1 MPNNDGCTEVISR
14 IAPANGAD
22 FKVVHWRDVDFEGF
36 DGLGDKGA
44 DRLHL
49 KFAETDHPDRAW
61 LESSASDEP
70 NTFVGV
76 VVDKSDEAPT
86 DPHRYCWTR
95 FKGAGIASGS
105 GKPALDGA
113 VGDLYIDA
121 ESGTLSRFDQ
131 VKPGVLA
138 WAEVGN
144 VRGPKGEDGKPG
156 EPGAS
161 PTMAVGALKVVAS
174 PDEAYAK
181 NVGDEHAVVLELG
194 LPGGRDG
201 RTPEVRVGKTDTVEA
216 GSPAKVTASTDDS
229 GVTLDF
235 EVPRGADGTSL
246 TVGDVTTETSAA
258 GGDAEV
264 YASEGEDGRVAFRF
278 VIPQG
283 PQGPQ
288 GEQGVQG
295 PEGAKG
301 DRGEQGE
308 RGERGERGENGLA
321 ATVAVGSVSK
331 LAPGDAPTVT
341 ATQDPDTNS
350 VTLDFGIPQG
360 WTGPKGEQGEV
371 GPQGEQGVQGERG
384 DKGDK
389 GDQGERGPQ
398 GDQGIQGPQ
407 GVKGDKPTVSIGS
420 VVSTNDVASVTVADD
435 GEGNAVLSFGIPKG
449 KEGRE
454 GRAATVSVGKVT
466 TLPAGE
472 SAAVT
477 NAGTAT
483 DASLEFSIPQGEKG
497 EKGDQ
502 GETGP
507 QGIQGPQGEVGPQG
521 PKGETGETGPQGI
534 QGEKG
539 NPGETGPQGPQG
551 LKGETGET
559 GPQGPQGIPGEKGEK
574 GDTGEKGDQ
583 GIPGPQGPKGETG
596 ATGETGPQGIPGEK
610 GETGPKGD
618 KGDPGD
624 PGIQGPK
631 GEPGPKGDTGETGPQ
646 GPQGL
651 KGDTGPKGDTGE
663 TGPQGPQGLKGDTG
677 EKGET
682 GATGPK
688 GDKGDTGEPGPKGD
702 TGETGPQG
710 LKGDTGPQGPQGKQ
724 GEIGPQGPQG
734 IQGKQ
739 GEQGPKG
746 DPGETGPKGDAGEK
760 GDTGPQGPQG
770 PKGDNARISSV
781 TVTMVPN
788 GQGASGSVTPG
799 ENGDDV
805 KLSIPWGDAS
815 ETNYSGDPAVAG
827 STDYKSTADAL
838 NDILRRLAALEP
850 SIHIATLTA
859 DPDSVQ
865 AGGSVTL
872 SWTYAA
878 GSTEPVKQELTG
890 VTGLPTVGASER
902 SATVTLNDLGD
913 ATITLKSADANG
925 KKDSRTVSV
934 NVLPQPSSSPMVY
947 FGLAADG
954 EVNEALVTG
963 LQFSEER
970 DDPYVQDATAT
981 IAEGEPEN
989 LDRFAWFACP
999 VDMTT
1004 GKELKFYLDRSS
1016 YPGGMEKAGETS
1028 VGSTAYAVFKSV
1040 NALATDPG
1048 QSMYL
1053 TVKDR

>member
-36 DGLGDKGA
+36 DGLGDKEA

-288 GEQGVQG
+288 GEQGPQG

-341 ATQDPDTNS
+341 ATQDPDTNA

-371 GPQGEQGVQGERG
+371 GPQGEHGVQGERG

-497 EKGDQ
+497 ERGDQ

-507 QGIQGPQGEVGPQG
+507 QGIQGIQGPQGEVGPQG

-559 GPQGPQGIPGEKGEK
+559 GPQGPQGIPGEKG
-574 GDTGEKGDQ
+574 DQ
-583 GIPGPQGPKGETG
+583 GIPGPQ
-596 ATGETGPQGIPGEK
+596 
-610 GETGPKGD
+610 GPKGD

-631 GEPGPKGDTGETGPQ
+631 
-646 GPQGL
+646 
-651 KGDTGPKGDTGE
+651 
-663 TGPQGPQGLKGDTG
+663 
-677 EKGET
+677 
-682 GATGPK
+682 
-688 GDKGDTGEPGPKGD
+688 GEPGPKGD

-739 GEQGPKG
+739 GEQGLKG
-746 DPGETGPKGDAGEK
+746 DPGETGPKGDTGPKGEPGEK

-770 PKGDNARISSV
+770 PKGDHARIASV
-781 TVTMVPN
+781 TVTMVAHDQP
-788 GQGASGSVTPG
+788 ASGSV
-799 ENGDDV
+799 EE
-805 KLSIPWGDAS
+805 LESGDAVTLNIPRCDAS
-815 ETNYSGDPAVAG
+815 NTHYSGDPSVAG
-827 STDYKSTADAL
+827 STAYENTAAAL
-838 NDILRRLAALEP
+838 NDILKRLAALEP

-859 DPDSVQ
+859 DPDSVKKGT
-865 AGGSVTL
+865 GGDVKL
-872 SWTYAA
+872 SWTYAE
-878 GSTEPVKQELTG
+878 GSTEPVTQELAG
-890 VTGLPTVGASER
+890 ATGLPAIGASER
-902 SATVTLNDLGD
+902 SATVTLDGSGD
-913 ATITLKSADANG
+913 AIITLKSVDANG
-925 KKDSRTVSV
+925 KEDSRTVSV
-934 NVLPQPSSSPMVY
+934 KAVEVLQQKVY
-947 FGLAADG
+947 FGLAANG

-970 DDPYVQDATAT
+970 IDPCIKNAKVT
-981 IAEGEPEN
+981 IAEGEEEF
-989 LDRFAWFACP
+989 DRYAWFACP
-999 VDMTT
+999 KDMVTFD
-1004 GKELKFYLDRSS
+1004 GEGYANLHFYFDGSQFENESLRV
-1016 YPGGMEKAGETS
+1016 KAGETS
-1028 VGSTAYAVFKSV
+1028 VGSTAYVVFRSD
-1040 NALATDPG
+1040 NGLAYKPG
-1048 QSMYL
+1048 NHVSL
-1053 TVKDR
+1053 TVTKE

>member
-161 PTMAVGALKVVAS
+161 PTLAVGALKVVAS

-201 RTPEVRVGKTDTVEA
+201 RTPEVRVGKTDTVDA
-216 GSPAKVTASTDDS
+216 GSPAKVTASTDAS

-283 PQGPQ
+283 QQGPQ
-288 GEQGVQG
+288 GEQGPQG

-341 ATQDPDTNS
+341 ATQDPDTNA

-389 GDQGERGPQ
+389 GDQGKRGPQ

-472 SAAVT
+472 SASVT
-477 NAGTAT
+477 NVGTAT

-497 EKGDQ
+497 DTGEIGPQGIQ
-502 GETGP
+502 GEQGP
-507 QGIQGPQGEVGPQG
+507 QGIQGPKGDPGEQGIQGE
-521 PKGETGETGPQGI
+521 KGDPGEQGPQGI

-539 NPGETGPQGPQG
+539 EKGDQGPQG

-559 GPQGPQGIPGEKGEK
+559 GPQGEPGQQGEPGK
-574 GDTGEKGDQ
+574 
-583 GIPGPQGPKGETG
+583 QGPKGETG
-596 ATGETGPQGIPGEK
+596 PQGPQ
-610 GETGPKGD
+610 
-618 KGDPGD
+618 
-624 PGIQGPK
+624 GIQGPK
-631 GEPGPKGDTGETGPQ
+631 GEPGPKGDTGEAGPQ

-651 KGDTGPKGDTGE
+651 KGDAGPKGE
-663 TGPQGPQGLKGDTG
+663 
-677 EKGET
+677 
-682 GATGPK
+682 
-688 GDKGDTGEPGPKGD
+688 KGDTGEPGPKGD
-702 TGETGPQG
+702 TGPQGVPGEKGEKGDTGPQG
-710 LKGDTGPQGPQGKQ
+710 LKGEPGEPGKQGPQGATGPQGPQGL
-724 GEIGPQGPQG
+724 QG
-734 IQGKQ
+734 IQ
-739 GEQGPKG
+739 GEQGPEGPQGLKG
-746 DPGETGPKGDAGEK
+746 DPGETGPKGDAGPK
-760 GDTGPQGPQG
+760 GDPGDKGDTGPQGPKGDPGDTGPQGPQG
-770 PKGDNARISSV
+770 PKGDNARIASV

-788 GQGASGSVTPG
+788 GQGASGSV
-799 ENGDDV
+799 ENGANGDTV

-815 ETNYSGDPAVAG
+815 ETNYSGDASVAG
-827 STDYKSTADAL
+827 STGYGSTAAAL

-859 DPDSVQ
+859 DPDSVKNGT
-865 AGGSVTL
+865 GGDVKL
-872 SWTYAA
+872 SWTYAE

-890 VTGLPTVGASER
+890 VTGLPSIGASER
-902 SATVTLNDLGD
+902 SATVTLDGSGD
-913 ATITLKSADANG
+913 ATITLKSVDANG
-925 KKDSRTVSV
+925 KEDSRTVSV
-934 NVLPQPSSSPMVY
+934 KAVDVQQQKVY
-947 FGLAADG
+947 FGLAKGG

-963 LQFSEER
+963 LQFSEPR
-970 DDPYVQDATAT
+970 TDPYISDATVTLGDDADGT
-981 IAEGEPEN
+981 P
-989 LDRFAWFACP
+989 LFAWFACP
-999 VDMTT
+999 KDMVTFNT
-1004 GKELKFYLDRSS
+1004 KGEVNLHFYI
-1016 YPGGMEKAGETS
+1016 GGFVNESFQAKAGETS
-1028 VGSTAYAVFKSV
+1028 VGSTVYVVCKSDQE
-1040 NALATDPG
+1040 LAQDAG
-1048 QSMYL
+1048 DSVSL
-1053 TVKDR
+1053 TVKR

>member
-22 FKVVHWRDVDFEGF
+22 FKVVHWTDVDFEGF
-36 DGLGDKGA
+36 DGLGDKEA

-181 NVGDEHAVVLELG
+181 NVGDEHAIVLELG

-216 GSPAKVTASTDDS
+216 GSPANVTARTDAS

-235 EVPRGADGTSL
+235 EVPSGADGKSL

-288 GEQGVQG
+288 GETGEPGPQGQ
-295 PEGAKG
+295 KG

-321 ATVAVGSVSK
+321 ATVSVGSVSK

-341 ATQDPDTNS
+341 ATQDPDTNA

-360 WTGPKGEQGEV
+360 WTGPKGDQGEV

-384 DKGDK
+384 DKGEK

-407 GVKGDKPTVSIGS
+407 GIKGDKPTVSIGS
-420 VVSTNDVASVTVADD
+420 VTSTNDVASVTVADD
-435 GEGNAVLSFGIPKG
+435 GNGNAVLSFGIPKG
-449 KEGRE
+449 KDGRE

-472 SAAVT
+472 NAVVT
-477 NAGTAT
+477 NVGTVT

-497 EKGDQ
+497 DKGDKGDK

-507 QGIQGPQGEVGPQG
+507 QGIQGEQGPQGIQGPKGDPGEQGPQGERGEQGIQGEKGDQGEQGPQGIQGEKGEQGEPGPQGIQGIQGPQGEIGPQG
-521 PKGETGETGPQGI
+521 PKGETGETGPQG
-534 QGEKG
+534 
-539 NPGETGPQGPQG
+539 PQGIQG
-551 LKGETGET
+551 LKGE
-559 GPQGPQGIPGEKGEK
+559 
-574 GDTGEKGDQ
+574 
-583 GIPGPQGPKGETG
+583 
-596 ATGETGPQGIPGEK
+596 
-610 GETGPKGD
+610 

-631 GEPGPKGDTGETGPQ
+631 GEPGPKGD
-646 GPQGL
+646 
-651 KGDTGPKGDTGE
+651 KGDT
-663 TGPQGPQGLKGDTG
+663 
-677 EKGET
+677 
-682 GATGPK
+682 
-688 GDKGDTGEPGPKGD
+688 
-702 TGETGPQG
+702 
-710 LKGDTGPQGPQGKQ
+710 
-724 GEIGPQGPQG
+724 
-734 IQGKQ
+734 

-746 DPGETGPKGDAGEK
+746 DPGEK

-770 PKGDNARISSV
+770 EQGPKGDNARIASV
-781 TVTMVPN
+781 SVTMVPN
-788 GQGASGSVTPG
+788 GESASGSVTPG
-799 ENGDDV
+799 EGGDSV
-805 KLSIPWGDAS
+805 TLNIPWGDAS
-815 ETNYSGDPAVAG
+815 KTNYSGDPSVAG
-827 STDYKSTADAL
+827 STGYENTAAAL

-859 DPDSVQ
+859 DPDSVKKGT
-865 AGGSVTL
+865 GGSVKL
-872 SWTYAA
+872 SWNYAE
-878 GSTEPVKQELTG
+878 GSTEPVTQELTG
-890 VTGLPTVGASER
+890 VAGLPTVGASER
-902 SATVTLNDLGD
+902 SATVTLDGSGD
-913 ATITLKSADANG
+913 ATIALKSVDANG
-925 KKDSRTVSV
+925 KEDSRTVSV
-934 NVLPQPSSSPMVY
+934 KAVEVQQQRVY
-947 FGLAADG
+947 FGLANGG

-963 LQFSEER
+963 LQFSEPR
-970 DDPYVQDATAT
+970 TDPYVNEATVTLGDAADGT
-981 IAEGEPEN
+981 PM
-989 LDRFAWFACP
+989 FAWFACP
-999 VDMTT
+999 KDMVTFNKVNGKANLHFYCGGFQDDSFLENASETT
-1004 GKELKFYLDRSS
+1004 
-1016 YPGGMEKAGETS
+1016 
-1028 VGSTAYAVFKSV
+1028 VGSTVYVVFKSG
-1040 NALATDPG
+1040 NELAQDPG
-1048 QSMYL
+1048 DSVSV
-1053 TVKDR
+1053 TVKKG

>member
-22 FKVVHWRDVDFEGF
+22 FKVVHWTDVDFEGF
-36 DGLGDKGA
+36 DGLGDKEA

-161 PTMAVGALKVVAS
+161 PTLAVGALKVVAS

-194 LPGGRDG
+194 LPGGRNG

-216 GSPAKVTASTDDS
+216 GSPANVTARTDAS

-235 EVPRGADGTSL
+235 EVPRGADGKSL

-264 YASEGEDGRVAFRF
+264 YASDGEDGRVAFRF

-288 GEQGVQG
+288 GETGEPGPQGQ
-295 PEGAKG
+295 KG

-321 ATVAVGSVSK
+321 ATVAVGSVTK

-341 ATQDPDTNS
+341 ATQDPDTNA

-420 VVSTNDVASVTVADD
+420 VTSTNDVASVTVADD
-435 GEGNAVLSFGIPKG
+435 GNGNAVLSFGIPKG

-472 SAAVT
+472 NAVVT
-477 NAGTAT
+477 NVGTVT

-497 EKGDQ
+497 EKGD
-502 GETGP
+502 
-507 QGIQGPQGEVGPQG
+507 
-521 PKGETGETGPQGI
+521 KGDKGETGPQGI
-534 QGEKG
+534 QGE
-539 NPGETGPQGPQG
+539 QGPQG
-551 LKGETGET
+551 IQGPKGDPGEQGPQGERGEQGIQGEKGDQGEQGPQGIQGEKGEKGEPGPQGIQGIQGPQGEI
-559 GPQGPQGIPGEKGEK
+559 GPQGPQGIQGLNGEKGE
-574 GDTGEKGDQ
+574 Q
-583 GIPGPQGPKGETG
+583 GPQGPQGE
-596 ATGETGPQGIPGEK
+596 
-610 GETGPKGD
+610 

-631 GEPGPKGDTGETGPQ
+631 GEPGPKGD
-646 GPQGL
+646 
-651 KGDTGPKGDTGE
+651 KGDT
-663 TGPQGPQGLKGDTG
+663 
-677 EKGET
+677 
-682 GATGPK
+682 
-688 GDKGDTGEPGPKGD
+688 
-702 TGETGPQG
+702 
-710 LKGDTGPQGPQGKQ
+710 
-724 GEIGPQGPQG
+724 
-734 IQGKQ
+734 

-746 DPGETGPKGDAGEK
+746 DPGEK

-770 PKGDNARISSV
+770 EQGPKGDNARIASV
-781 TVTMVPN
+781 SVTMVPN
-788 GQGASGSVTPG
+788 GESASGSVTPG
-799 ENGDDV
+799 EGGDSV
-805 KLSIPWGDAS
+805 TLNIPWGDAS
-815 ETNYSGDPAVAG
+815 KTNYSGDPSVAG
-827 STDYKSTADAL
+827 STGYENTAAAL

-859 DPDSVQ
+859 DPDSVKKGT
-865 AGGSVTL
+865 GGSVKL
-872 SWTYAA
+872 SWNYAE
-878 GSTEPVKQELTG
+878 GSTEPVTQELTG
-890 VTGLPTVGASER
+890 IAGLPTVGASER
-902 SATVTLNDLGD
+902 SATVTLDGSGD
-913 ATITLKSADANG
+913 ATIALKSVDANG
-925 KKDSRTVSV
+925 KEDSRTVSV
-934 NVLPQPSSSPMVY
+934 KAVEVQQQRVY
-947 FGLAADG
+947 FGLAKGG
-954 EVNEALVTG
+954 EVNEALVNG
-963 LQFSEER
+963 LQFSEPR
-970 DDPYVQDATAT
+970 TDPYINEATVTLGDDADGT
-981 IAEGEPEN
+981 P
-989 LDRFAWFACP
+989 LFAWFACP
-999 VDMTT
+999 KDMVTFNKVNGKANLHFYCGGFQDDSFLENVSETT
-1004 GKELKFYLDRSS
+1004 
-1016 YPGGMEKAGETS
+1016 
-1028 VGSTAYAVFKSV
+1028 VVSTVYVVFKSG
-1040 NALATDPG
+1040 NELAQDPG
-1048 QSMYL
+1048 DSASL
-1053 TVKDR
+1053 TVKKG

>member
-14 IAPANGAD
+14 IAPANGSD

-36 DGLGDKGA
+36 DGLGDKEA

-113 VGDLYIDA
+113 IGDLYIDA

-161 PTMAVGALKVVAS
+161 PTLAVGALKVVSS

-216 GSPAKVTASTDDS
+216 GSPAKVTASTDAS

-472 SAAVT
+472 NAAVT
-477 NAGTAT
+477 NVGTAT

-539 NPGETGPQGPQG
+539 DTGETGPQGPQG

-583 GIPGPQGPKGETG
+583 GIQGPQGPKGETG

-646 GPQGL
+646 G
-651 KGDTGPKGDTGE
+651 
-663 TGPQGPQGLKGDTG
+663 
-677 EKGET
+677 
-682 GATGPK
+682 
-688 GDKGDTGEPGPKGD
+688 
-702 TGETGPQG
+702 

-734 IQGKQ
+734 IQGEQ

-746 DPGETGPKGDAGEK
+746 DPGETGPKGDAGPKGDPGEK
-760 GDTGPQGPQG
+760 GETGPQGPQG
-770 PKGDNARISSV
+770 PKGDHARIASV
-781 TVTMVPN
+781 AVTMVPN
-788 GQGASGSVTPG
+788 GQDASGSVTPG
-799 ENGDDV
+799 EDGDAV
-805 KLSIPWGDAS
+805 TLNIPWGDAS
-815 ETNYSGDPAVAG
+815 KTNYSGNASIAG
-827 STDYKSTADAL
+827 STAYKNTAAAL
-838 NDILRRLAALEP
+838 DDILRRLAALEP

-859 DPDSVQ
+859 DPDSVKKGT
-865 AGGSVTL
+865 GGSVKL

-878 GSTEPVKQELTG
+878 DSTEPATQEISVNG
-890 VTGLPTVGASER
+890 VPESKAIGASER
-902 SATVTLNDLGD
+902 SATVTLDGLGD
-913 ATITLKSADANG
+913 ATVTLKSVDANG
-925 KKDSRTVSV
+925 KEDSRTVSV
-934 NVLPQPSSSPMVY
+934 KAVDVQQQKVY

-970 DDPYVQDATAT
+970 IDPCIKNAKVT
-981 IAEGEPEN
+981 IATGEKEF
-989 LDRFAWFACP
+989 DRYAWFACP
-999 VDMTT
+999 KDMVTFD
-1004 GKELKFYLDRSS
+1004 GEGNANLHFYFDGSQFENESLRV
-1016 YPGGMEKAGETS
+1016 KAGETS
-1028 VGSTAYAVFKSV
+1028 VGSTAYVVFRSD
-1040 NALATDPG
+1040 NGLAYKPG
-1048 QSMYL
+1048 NHVSL
-1053 TVKDR
+1053 TVTKE

>member
-161 PTMAVGALKVVAS
+161 PTLAVGALKVVAS

-216 GSPAKVTASTDDS
+216 GSPAKVTASTDAS

-235 EVPRGADGTSL
+235 EVPRGADGKSL

-278 VIPQG
+278 VVPQG

-288 GEQGVQG
+288 GEQGPQG

-341 ATQDPDTNS
+341 ATQDLDTNA

-360 WTGPKGEQGEV
+360 WTGPKGEQGIQ
-371 GPQGEQGVQGERG
+371 GPQGEQG
-384 DKGDK
+384 
-389 GDQGERGPQ
+389 
-398 GDQGIQGPQ
+398 I
-407 GVKGDKPTVSIGS
+407 
-420 VVSTNDVASVTVADD
+420 
-435 GEGNAVLSFGIPKG
+435 
-449 KEGRE
+449 
-454 GRAATVSVGKVT
+454 
-466 TLPAGE
+466 
-472 SAAVT
+472 
-477 NAGTAT
+477 
-483 DASLEFSIPQGEKG
+483 
-497 EKGDQ
+497 
-502 GETGP
+502 
-507 QGIQGPQGEVGPQG
+507 
-521 PKGETGETGPQGI
+521 
-534 QGEKG
+534 
-539 NPGETGPQGPQG
+539 
-551 LKGETGET
+551 
-559 GPQGPQGIPGEKGEK
+559 
-574 GDTGEKGDQ
+574 
-583 GIPGPQGPKGETG
+583 
-596 ATGETGPQGIPGEK
+596 
-610 GETGPKGD
+610 
-618 KGDPGD
+618 
-624 PGIQGPK
+624 
-631 GEPGPKGDTGETGPQ
+631 
-646 GPQGL
+646 
-651 KGDTGPKGDTGE
+651 
-663 TGPQGPQGLKGDTG
+663 
-677 EKGET
+677 
-682 GATGPK
+682 
-688 GDKGDTGEPGPKGD
+688 
-702 TGETGPQG
+702 
-710 LKGDTGPQGPQGKQ
+710 
-724 GEIGPQGPQG
+724 
-734 IQGKQ
+734 
-739 GEQGPKG
+739 
-746 DPGETGPKGDAGEK
+746 
-760 GDTGPQGPQG
+760 QG
-770 PKGDNARISSV
+770 PKGDNARIASV

-788 GQGASGSVTPG
+788 GESASGSVTPG
-799 ENGDDV
+799 EDGDAV
-805 KLSIPWGDAS
+805 TLSIPWGDAS
-815 ETNYSGDPAVAG
+815 ETHYSGDASVAG
-827 STDYKSTADAL
+827 STGYESTAAAL

-859 DPDSVQ
+859 DPDSVKKGT
-865 AGGSVTL
+865 GGDVKL
-872 SWTYAA
+872 SWTYAE
-878 GSTEPVKQELTG
+878 GSNEPATQEVSVNG
-890 VTGLPTVGASER
+890 VPESKAIGTSER
-902 SATVTLNDLGD
+902 STTVTLDGSGD
-913 ATITLKSADANG
+913 ATITLKSTDANG
-925 KKDSRTVSV
+925 KEDSRTVSV
-934 NVLPQPSSSPMVY
+934 KAVDVQQQRVY
-947 FGLAADG
+947 FGLAPEG
-954 EVNEALVTG
+954 EVNEKLVTG
-963 LQFSEER
+963 LQFSELR
-970 DDPYVQDATAT
+970 IDPYIDETTVTLGNEADGVTPQ
-981 IAEGEPEN
+981 
-989 LDRFAWFACP
+989 FAYFACP
-999 VDMTT
+999 KSMLTFNKVT
-1004 GKELKFYLDRSS
+1004 GKAKLRFYC
-1016 YPGGMEKAGETS
+1016 GGFQDDSFLENVSETP
-1028 VGSTAYAVFKSV
+1028 VGSTTYTVFRSGNYLAESEGQDMSLSV
-1040 NALATDPG
+1040 LKG
-1048 QSMYL
+1048 
-1053 TVKDR
+1053 

>member
-161 PTMAVGALKVVAS
+161 PTLAVGALKVVAS

-201 RTPEVRVGKTDTVEA
+201 RTPEVRVGKTDTVDA
-216 GSPAKVTASTDDS
+216 GSPAKVTASTDAS

-235 EVPRGADGTSL
+235 EVPRGADGKSL
-246 TVGDVTTETSAA
+246 TVGNVTTETSAA

-288 GEQGVQG
+288 GEQGPQG

-321 ATVAVGSVSK
+321 ATVTVGSVSK

-341 ATQDPDTNS
+341 ATQDPDTNA

-371 GPQGEQGVQGERG
+371 GPQGNQGVQGERG

-398 GDQGIQGPQ
+398 GEQGIQGPQ

-472 SAAVT
+472 SASVT
-477 NAGTAT
+477 NVGTAT

-497 EKGDQ
+497 DPGEIGPQGIQ
-502 GETGP
+502 GEQGP
-507 QGIQGPQGEVGPQG
+507 QGIQGPKGDPGEQGIQGE
-521 PKGETGETGPQGI
+521 KGDPGEQGPQGI

-539 NPGETGPQGPQG
+539 EKGDQGPQG

-559 GPQGPQGIPGEKGEK
+559 GPQGEPGQQGEPGK
-574 GDTGEKGDQ
+574 
-583 GIPGPQGPKGETG
+583 QGPKGETG
-596 ATGETGPQGIPGEK
+596 PQGPQ
-610 GETGPKGD
+610 
-618 KGDPGD
+618 
-624 PGIQGPK
+624 GIQGPK
-631 GEPGPKGDTGETGPQ
+631 GEPGPKGDTGEAGPQ

-651 KGDTGPKGDTGE
+651 KGDAGPKGE
-663 TGPQGPQGLKGDTG
+663 
-677 EKGET
+677 
-682 GATGPK
+682 
-688 GDKGDTGEPGPKGD
+688 KGDTGEPGPKGD
-702 TGETGPQG
+702 TGPQGVPGEKGEKGDTGPQG
-710 LKGDTGPQGPQGKQ
+710 LKGEPGEPGKQGPQGATGPQGPQGL
-724 GEIGPQGPQG
+724 QG
-734 IQGKQ
+734 IQ
-739 GEQGPKG
+739 GEQGPEGPQGLKG
-746 DPGETGPKGDAGEK
+746 DPGETGPKGDAGPK
-760 GDTGPQGPQG
+760 GDPGDKGDTGPQGPKGDPGDTGPQGPQG
-770 PKGDNARISSV
+770 PKGDNARIASV
-781 TVTMVPN
+781 SVTMVPH
-788 GQGASGSVTPG
+788 GQGASGSV
-799 ENGDDV
+799 ENGTNGDTV

-815 ETNYSGDPAVAG
+815 ETNYSGDASVAG
-827 STDYKSTADAL
+827 STGYESTAAAL

-859 DPDSVQ
+859 DPDSVKKGT
-865 AGGSVTL
+865 GGDVKL
-872 SWTYAA
+872 SWTYAE

-890 VTGLPTVGASER
+890 VAGLPAVGASER
-902 SATVTLNDLGD
+902 SATVTLDGSGD
-913 ATITLKSADANG
+913 ATITLKSVDANG
-925 KKDSRTVSV
+925 KEDSRTVSV
-934 NVLPQPSSSPMVY
+934 KVLPQPSQSPTVY
-947 FGLAADG
+947 FGLAPDPENG
-954 EVNEALVTG
+954 EISEALIKG
-963 LQFSEER
+963 LQFSEQR
-970 DDPYVQDATAT
+970 DNPYLKDVKVTLASDAVTV
-981 IAEGEPEN
+981 
-989 LDRFAWFACP
+989 DRFAWFACP
-999 VDMTT
+999 SYMEEK
-1004 GKELKFYLDRSS
+1004 GLFFYVNGFFQA
-1016 YPGGMEKAGETS
+1016 GGMTKAGNVS
-1028 VGSTAYAVFKSV
+1028 VNSTDYAVFKSD
-1040 NALATDPG
+1040 NELASEHDESVT
-1048 QSMYL
+1048 L

>member
-22 FKVVHWRDVDFEGF
+22 FKVVHWRDVDFDGF

-113 VGDLYIDA
+113 IGDLYIDA

-144 VRGPKGEDGKPG
+144 VRGPKGDDGR
-156 EPGAS
+156 PGAS
-161 PTMAVGALKVVAS
+161 PTLAVGALKVVAS

-216 GSPAKVTASTDDS
+216 GSPAKVTASTDAS

-246 TVGDVTTETSAA
+246 TVGEVTTETSAA

-331 LAPGDAPTVT
+331 LAPGEAPTVT
-341 ATQDPDTNS
+341 ATQDPDTNA

-360 WTGPKGEQGEV
+360 WTGPKGEQGEI

-389 GDQGERGPQ
+389 GVQGERGPQ
-398 GDQGIQGPQ
+398 GDQGVQGPQ

-472 SAAVT
+472 SASVT
-477 NAGTAT
+477 NVGTAT

-502 GETGP
+502 GEIGP
-507 QGIQGPQGEVGPQG
+507 QGIQGIQGPQGEVGPQG
-521 PKGETGETGPQGI
+521 PKGETGETGP
-534 QGEKG
+534 
-539 NPGETGPQGPQG
+539 
-551 LKGETGET
+551 KGE
-559 GPQGPQGIPGEKGEK
+559 PGEKGDP
-574 GDTGEKGDQ
+574 GTPGEKGD
-583 GIPGPQGPKGETG
+583 PGTP
-596 ATGETGPQGIPGEK
+596 
-610 GETGPKGD
+610 
-618 KGDPGD
+618 
-624 PGIQGPK
+624 
-631 GEPGPKGDTGETGPQ
+631 
-646 GPQGL
+646 
-651 KGDTGPKGDTGE
+651 
-663 TGPQGPQGLKGDTG
+663 
-677 EKGET
+677 
-682 GATGPK
+682 
-688 GDKGDTGEPGPKGD
+688 
-702 TGETGPQG
+702 
-710 LKGDTGPQGPQGKQ
+710 
-724 GEIGPQGPQG
+724 
-734 IQGKQ
+734 
-739 GEQGPKG
+739 
-746 DPGETGPKGDAGEK
+746 GEK

-770 PKGDNARISSV
+770 PKGDHARIASV
-781 TVTMVPN
+781 AVTMVPN
-788 GQGASGSVTPG
+788 GEPASGAVEELESGDAVTL
-799 ENGDDV
+799 N
-805 KLSIPWGDAS
+805 IPWGDAS
-815 ETNYSGDPAVAG
+815 NTHYSGDSSIAG
-827 STDYKSTADAL
+827 STAYESTAAAL
-838 NDILRRLAALEP
+838 DDILRRLAALEP

-878 GSTEPVKQELTG
+878 GSTEPFTQELTG
-890 VTGLPTVGASER
+890 VAGLPTVDASAR
-902 SATVTLNDLGD
+902 SATVTLDVSGD
-913 ATITLKSADANG
+913 ATITLKSVDANG
-925 KKDSRTVSV
+925 KEDSRTVSV
-934 NVLPQPSSSPMVY
+934 KVLPQPSQSPTVY

-954 EVNEALVTG
+954 EVNEALVKG

-970 DDPYVQDATAT
+970 IDPCIKNAEVT
-981 IAEGEPEN
+981 IADGEKAF
-989 LDRFAWFACP
+989 DRYAWFACP
-999 VDMTT
+999 KDMVTFNT
-1004 GKELKFYLDRSS
+1004 KGEVNLHFYFDGSQQENESLRV
-1016 YPGGMEKAGETS
+1016 KAGETS
-1028 VGSTAYAVFKSV
+1028 VGSTAYVVFKSD
-1040 NALATDPG
+1040 NMLAYESGDHV
-1048 QSMYL
+1048 SL
-1053 TVKDR
+1053 TVTEG

>member
-22 FKVVHWRDVDFEGF
+22 FKVVHWTDVDFDGF
-36 DGLGDKGA
+36 DGLGDKEA

-161 PTMAVGALKVVAS
+161 PTLAVGALKVVAS

-216 GSPAKVTASTDDS
+216 GSPANVTARTDAS

-235 EVPRGADGTSL
+235 EVPRGADGKSL
-246 TVGDVTTETSAA
+246 TVGDVMTETSAA

-283 PQGPQ
+283 QQGPQ
-288 GEQGVQG
+288 GEQGPQG

-321 ATVAVGSVSK
+321 ATVSVGSVSK

-341 ATQDPDTNS
+341 ATQDPDTNA

-360 WTGPKGEQGEV
+360 WTGPKGDQGEV

-384 DKGDK
+384 DKGEK

-407 GVKGDKPTVSIGS
+407 GIKGDKPTVSIGS
-420 VVSTNDVASVTVADD
+420 VTSTNDVASVTVADD
-435 GEGNAVLSFGIPKG
+435 GNGNAVLSFGIPKG
-449 KEGRE
+449 KDGRE

-472 SAAVT
+472 NAVVT
-477 NAGTAT
+477 NVGTVT

-497 EKGDQ
+497 EKGD
-502 GETGP
+502 
-507 QGIQGPQGEVGPQG
+507 
-521 PKGETGETGPQGI
+521 KGETGPQGI
-534 QGEKG
+534 QGE
-539 NPGETGPQGPQG
+539 QGPQG
-551 LKGETGET
+551 IQGPKGETGEQ
-559 GPQGPQGIPGEKGEK
+559 GPKGEKGDQGEPGPQGIQGIQGEKGEK
-574 GDTGEKGDQ
+574 GDQ
-583 GIPGPQGPKGETG
+583 GPQ
-596 ATGETGPQGIPGEK
+596 
-610 GETGPKGD
+610 
-618 KGDPGD
+618 
-624 PGIQGPK
+624 
-631 GEPGPKGDTGETGPQ
+631 GPKGDTGETGPQ

-651 KGDTGPKGDTGE
+651 KGDAGPKGE
-663 TGPQGPQGLKGDTG
+663 
-677 EKGET
+677 
-682 GATGPK
+682 
-688 GDKGDTGEPGPKGD
+688 KGDTGEPGPKGD
-702 TGETGPQG
+702 TGPQGVPGEKGEKGDTGPQGLKGEPGEPGKQGPQGATGPQGPQGPQGIQGEQGPEGPQGPKGETGPQG
-710 LKGDTGPQGPQGKQ
+710 LKGD
-724 GEIGPQGPQG
+724 
-734 IQGKQ
+734 
-739 GEQGPKG
+739 
-746 DPGETGPKGDAGEK
+746 PGEAGPKGDAGEK
-760 GDTGPQGPQG
+760 GDTGPQGPKGDPGDTGPQGPQG
-770 PKGDNARISSV
+770 PKGDNARIASV

-788 GQGASGSVTPG
+788 GESASGSVTPG
-799 ENGDDV
+799 EDGDAV
-805 KLSIPWGDAS
+805 TLNIPWGDAS
-815 ETNYSGDPAVAG
+815 KTNYSGDPAVAG
-827 STDYKSTADAL
+827 STGYENTAAAL

-859 DPDSVQ
+859 DPDSVKKGT
-865 AGGSVTL
+865 GGSVKL
-872 SWTYAA
+872 SWTYAE
-878 GSTEPVKQELTG
+878 GSTEPVTQELTG
-890 VTGLPTVGASER
+890 IAGLPTVGASER
-902 SATVTLNDLGD
+902 SATVTLDGSGD
-913 ATITLKSADANG
+913 ATITLKSVDANG
-925 KKDSRTVSV
+925 KEDSRTVSV
-934 NVLPQPSSSPMVY
+934 KAVEVQQQRVY
-947 FGLAADG
+947 FGLAKGG
-954 EVNEALVTG
+954 EVNEALVNG
-963 LQFSEER
+963 LQFSEPR
-970 DDPYVQDATAT
+970 TDPYVNEATVTLGDDADGT
-981 IAEGEPEN
+981 P
-989 LDRFAWFACP
+989 LFAWFACP
-999 VDMTT
+999 KDMVTFNKVNGKANLHFYCGGFQDDSFLENVSETT
-1004 GKELKFYLDRSS
+1004 
-1016 YPGGMEKAGETS
+1016 
-1028 VGSTAYAVFKSV
+1028 VGSTVYVVFKSG
-1040 NALATDPG
+1040 NELAQDPG
-1048 QSMYL
+1048 DSVSV
-1053 TVKDR
+1053 TVKKG

>member
-22 FKVVHWRDVDFEGF
+22 FKVVHWRDVDFDGF

-113 VGDLYIDA
+113 LGDLYIDA

-144 VRGPKGEDGKPG
+144 VRGPKGDDGR
-156 EPGAS
+156 PGAS
-161 PTMAVGALKVVAS
+161 PTLAVGALKVVAS

-216 GSPAKVTASTDDS
+216 GSPAKVTASTDAS

-246 TVGDVTTETSAA
+246 TVGEVTTETSAA

-288 GEQGVQG
+288 GDQGIQG

-331 LAPGDAPTVT
+331 LAPGEAPTVT
-341 ATQDPDTNS
+341 ATQDPDTNA

-398 GDQGIQGPQ
+398 GDQGVQGPQ

-472 SAAVT
+472 NAAVT
-477 NAGTAT
+477 NVGTAT
-483 DASLEFSIPQGEKG
+483 DASLEFSIPQGPKGEQGERGPQGEQGIQGEKG
-497 EKGDQ
+497 EPGPQ
-502 GETGP
+502 GP
-507 QGIQGPQGEVGPQG
+507 QGIQGPKGENGEQGPQG
-521 PKGETGETGPQGI
+521 VQGLKGDPGEQGP

-539 NPGETGPQGPQG
+539 DPGEKGDTGETGPQGPQG
-551 LKGETGET
+551 IPGDKGEKGDPGVQGEKGEQGPQGLKGDTGETGPQGPKGEPGETGPKGDTGETGPKGDTGET

-574 GDTGEKGDQ
+574 GD
-583 GIPGPQGPKGETG
+583 QGPKGDQ
-596 ATGETGPQGIPGEK
+596 GETGPQGIQGKQGEK

-618 KGDPGD
+618 PGT
-624 PGIQGPK
+624 P
-631 GEPGPKGDTGETGPQ
+631 
-646 GPQGL
+646 
-651 KGDTGPKGDTGE
+651 
-663 TGPQGPQGLKGDTG
+663 
-677 EKGET
+677 
-682 GATGPK
+682 
-688 GDKGDTGEPGPKGD
+688 
-702 TGETGPQG
+702 
-710 LKGDTGPQGPQGKQ
+710 
-724 GEIGPQGPQG
+724 
-734 IQGKQ
+734 
-739 GEQGPKG
+739 
-746 DPGETGPKGDAGEK
+746 GEK

-770 PKGDNARISSV
+770 PKGDHARIASV
-781 TVTMVPN
+781 AVTMVPN
-788 GQGASGSVTPG
+788 GESASGSVTPG
-799 ENGDDV
+799 EDGDAV
-805 KLSIPWGDAS
+805 TLNIPWGDAS
-815 ETNYSGDPAVAG
+815 KTNYSGDSSIAG
-827 STDYKSTADAL
+827 STAYKNTAAAL
-838 NDILRRLAALEP
+838 DDILRRLIALEP

-859 DPDSVQ
+859 EPDSVEKNV
-865 AGGSVTL
+865 GGDVKL

-878 GSTEPVKQELTG
+878 SSTEPVTQSVKFVGDSDTLKVMSASVRST
-890 VTGLPTVGASER
+890 TVHLDG
-902 SATVTLNDLGD
+902 LNDV
-913 ATITLKSADANG
+913 TIMLKSTDAHGN
-925 KKDSRTVSV
+925 KDSSTVSV
-934 NVLPQPSSSPMVY
+934 KVTPQPSKSKTVY
-947 FGLAADG
+947 FGLAPDG

-963 LQFSEER
+963 LQFQEDR

-981 IAEGEPEN
+981 IAAGEASN
-989 LDRFAWFACP
+989 VDRFAWFAFP
-999 VDMTT
+999 AYMEP

-1016 YPGGMEKAGETS
+1016 YPGGMSKAGETS
-1028 VGSTAYAVFKSV
+1028 VGSTAYAVFKSD
-1040 NALATDPG
+1040 NALASEPG

>member
-22 FKVVHWRDVDFEGF
+22 FKVVHWTDVDFEGF
-36 DGLGDKGA
+36 DGLGNKEA

-161 PTMAVGALKVVAS
+161 PTLAVGALKVVAS

-216 GSPAKVTASTDDS
+216 GSPANVTARTDAS

-235 EVPRGADGTSL
+235 EVPRGADGKSL

-264 YASEGEDGRVAFRF
+264 YASDGEDGRVAFRF

-288 GEQGVQG
+288 GETGEPGPQGQ
-295 PEGAKG
+295 KG

-321 ATVAVGSVSK
+321 ATVAVGSVTK

-341 ATQDPDTNS
+341 ATQDQDTNA

-420 VVSTNDVASVTVADD
+420 VTSTNDVASVTVADD
-435 GEGNAVLSFGIPKG
+435 GNGNAVLSFGIPKG

-472 SAAVT
+472 NAVVT
-477 NAGTAT
+477 NVGTVT

-497 EKGDQ
+497 EKGD
-502 GETGP
+502 
-507 QGIQGPQGEVGPQG
+507 
-521 PKGETGETGPQGI
+521 KGETGPQGI
-534 QGEKG
+534 QGE
-539 NPGETGPQGPQG
+539 QGPQG
-551 LKGETGET
+551 IQGPKGDPGEQGPQGERGEQGIQGEKGDQGEQGPQGIQGEKGEKGEPGPQGIQGIQGPQGEI
-559 GPQGPQGIPGEKGEK
+559 GPQGPQGIQGLNGEKGE
-574 GDTGEKGDQ
+574 Q
-583 GIPGPQGPKGETG
+583 GPQGP
-596 ATGETGPQGIPGEK
+596 QGEK
-610 GETGPKGD
+610 
-618 KGDPGD
+618 GD

-631 GEPGPKGDTGETGPQ
+631 GEPGPKGD
-646 GPQGL
+646 
-651 KGDTGPKGDTGE
+651 KGDT
-663 TGPQGPQGLKGDTG
+663 
-677 EKGET
+677 
-682 GATGPK
+682 
-688 GDKGDTGEPGPKGD
+688 
-702 TGETGPQG
+702 
-710 LKGDTGPQGPQGKQ
+710 
-724 GEIGPQGPQG
+724 
-734 IQGKQ
+734 

-746 DPGETGPKGDAGEK
+746 DPGEK

-770 PKGDNARISSV
+770 EQGPKGDNARIASV
-781 TVTMVPN
+781 SVTMVPN
-788 GQGASGSVTPG
+788 GESASGSVTPG
-799 ENGDDV
+799 EGGDSV
-805 KLSIPWGDAS
+805 TLNIPWGDAS
-815 ETNYSGDPAVAG
+815 KTNYSGDPAVAG
-827 STDYKSTADAL
+827 STGYENTAAAL

-859 DPDSVQ
+859 DPDSVKKGT
-865 AGGSVTL
+865 GGSVKL

-878 GSTEPVKQELTG
+878 GSTEPVTQELTG
-890 VTGLPTVGASER
+890 IAGLPTVGASER
-902 SATVTLNDLGD
+902 SVTVTLDGSGD
-913 ATITLKSADANG
+913 ATIALKSVDANG
-925 KKDSRTVSV
+925 KEDSRTVSV
-934 NVLPQPSSSPMVY
+934 KAVEVQQQRVY
-947 FGLAADG
+947 FGLAKGG
-954 EVNEALVTG
+954 EVNEALVNG
-963 LQFSEER
+963 LQFSEPR
-970 DDPYVQDATAT
+970 TDPYINEATVTLGDDADGT
-981 IAEGEPEN
+981 P
-989 LDRFAWFACP
+989 LFAWFACP
-999 VDMTT
+999 KDMVTFNKVNGKANLHFYCGGFQDDSFLENASETT
-1004 GKELKFYLDRSS
+1004 
-1016 YPGGMEKAGETS
+1016 
-1028 VGSTAYAVFKSV
+1028 VGSTVYVVFKSG
-1040 NALATDPG
+1040 NELAQDPG
-1048 QSMYL
+1048 ESASL
-1053 TVKDR
+1053 TVKKG

>member
-22 FKVVHWRDVDFEGF
+22 FKVVHWTDVDFEGF
-36 DGLGDKGA
+36 DGLGDKEA

-161 PTMAVGALKVVAS
+161 PTLAVGALKVVAS

-216 GSPAKVTASTDDS
+216 GSPANVTARTDAS

-235 EVPRGADGTSL
+235 EVPRGADGKSL

-288 GEQGVQG
+288 GETGEPGPQGQ
-295 PEGAKG
+295 KG

-321 ATVAVGSVSK
+321 ATVAVGSVTK

-341 ATQDPDTNS
+341 ATQDPDTNA

-384 DKGDK
+384 DKGEK

-407 GVKGDKPTVSIGS
+407 GIKGDKPTVSIGS
-420 VVSTNDVASVTVADD
+420 VTSTNDVASVTVADD
-435 GEGNAVLSFGIPKG
+435 GNGNAVLSFGIPKG
-449 KEGRE
+449 KDGRE

-472 SAAVT
+472 NAVVT
-477 NAGTAT
+477 NVGTVT

-497 EKGDQ
+497 DKGD
-502 GETGP
+502 
-507 QGIQGPQGEVGPQG
+507 
-521 PKGETGETGPQGI
+521 KGDKGETGPQGI
-534 QGEKG
+534 QGE
-539 NPGETGPQGPQG
+539 QGPQG
-551 LKGETGET
+551 IQGPKGDTGEQGPQGERGEQGIQGEKGDQGEQGPQGIQGDKGEKGEPGPQGIQGIQGPQGEI
-559 GPQGPQGIPGEKGEK
+559 GPQGPQGIQGLNGEKGE
-574 GDTGEKGDQ
+574 Q
-583 GIPGPQGPKGETG
+583 GPQGPQGE
-596 ATGETGPQGIPGEK
+596 
-610 GETGPKGD
+610 

-631 GEPGPKGDTGETGPQ
+631 GEPGPKGD
-646 GPQGL
+646 
-651 KGDTGPKGDTGE
+651 KGDT
-663 TGPQGPQGLKGDTG
+663 
-677 EKGET
+677 
-682 GATGPK
+682 
-688 GDKGDTGEPGPKGD
+688 
-702 TGETGPQG
+702 
-710 LKGDTGPQGPQGKQ
+710 
-724 GEIGPQGPQG
+724 
-734 IQGKQ
+734 

-746 DPGETGPKGDAGEK
+746 DPGEK

-770 PKGDNARISSV
+770 EQGPKGDNARIASV
-781 TVTMVPN
+781 SVTMVPN
-788 GQGASGSVTPG
+788 GESASGSVTPG
-799 ENGDDV
+799 EDGDSV
-805 KLSIPWGDAS
+805 TLNIPWGDAS
-815 ETNYSGDPAVAG
+815 KTNYSGDPAVAG
-827 STDYKSTADAL
+827 STGYENTAAAL

-859 DPDSVQ
+859 DPDSVKKGT
-865 AGGSVTL
+865 GGSVTL
-872 SWTYAA
+872 SWTYAE
-878 GSTEPVKQELTG
+878 GSTEPVTQELTG
-890 VTGLPTVGASER
+890 VSGLPTVGASER
-902 SATVTLNDLGD
+902 SATVTLDGSGD
-913 ATITLKSADANG
+913 ATIALKSVDANG
-925 KKDSRTVSV
+925 KEDSRTVSV
-934 NVLPQPSSSPMVY
+934 KAVEVQPQMVY
-947 FGLAADG
+947 FGLAPEG
-954 EVNEALVTG
+954 EINEALVTG
-963 LQFSEER
+963 LQFSEAR
-970 DDPYVQDATAT
+970 TDPCIPDTNVTLE
-981 IAEGEPEN
+981 EGVKEE
-989 LDRFAWFACP
+989 DRFAWFACP
-999 VDMTT
+999 TSMAN
-1004 GKELKFYLDRSS
+1004 GLHFYFNGVTQEDTS
-1016 YPGGMEKAGETS
+1016 MEKAGETS
-1028 VGSTAYAVFKSV
+1028 VGSTPYTVFKSFYAQAFGGGDHV
-1040 NALATDPG
+1040 SLRVE
-1048 QSMYL
+1048 Q
-1053 TVKDR
+1053 R

>member
-22 FKVVHWRDVDFEGF
+22 FKVVHWRDVDFDGF

-113 VGDLYIDA
+113 LGDLYIDA

-144 VRGPKGEDGKPG
+144 VRGPKGDDGR
-156 EPGAS
+156 PGAS
-161 PTMAVGALKVVAS
+161 PTLAVGALKVVAS

-201 RTPEVRVGKTDTVEA
+201 RTPEVRVGKTDTVDA
-216 GSPAKVTASTDDS
+216 GSPAKVTASTDAS

-246 TVGDVTTETSAA
+246 TVGEVTTETSAA

-341 ATQDPDTNS
+341 ATQDPDTNA

-398 GDQGIQGPQ
+398 GDQGVQGPQ

-472 SAAVT
+472 NAAVT
-477 NAGTAT
+477 NVGTAT

-502 GETGP
+502 GIQGEKGDTGPQGPQGVQGLKGDQGDTGPQGLKGEKGDTGEKGEKGDPGVQGEKGDTGLQGPKGEPGETGPKGDPGTPGEKGEKGDTGP
-507 QGIQGPQGEVGPQG
+507 QGIP
-521 PKGETGETGPQGI
+521 
-534 QGEKG
+534 GEKG
-539 NPGETGPQGPQG
+539 DTGPQGPQG
-551 LKGETGET
+551 LKGDTGPQGEI
-559 GPQGPQGIPGEKGEK
+559 GPQGPQGK
-574 GDTGEKGDQ
+574 
-583 GIPGPQGPKGETG
+583 QGPKGETG
-596 ATGETGPQGIPGEK
+596 ATGETGPQG
-610 GETGPKGD
+610 
-618 KGDPGD
+618 
-624 PGIQGPK
+624 
-631 GEPGPKGDTGETGPQ
+631 EPGTP
-646 GPQGL
+646 
-651 KGDTGPKGDTGE
+651 
-663 TGPQGPQGLKGDTG
+663 
-677 EKGET
+677 
-682 GATGPK
+682 
-688 GDKGDTGEPGPKGD
+688 
-702 TGETGPQG
+702 
-710 LKGDTGPQGPQGKQ
+710 
-724 GEIGPQGPQG
+724 
-734 IQGKQ
+734 
-739 GEQGPKG
+739 
-746 DPGETGPKGDAGEK
+746 GEK

-770 PKGDNARISSV
+770 PKGDHARIASV

-788 GQGASGSVTPG
+788 GESASGSV
-799 ENGDDV
+799 EELESGDAV
-805 KLSIPWGDAS
+805 TLSIPWGDAS
-815 ETNYSGDPAVAG
+815 ETHYSGDASVAG
-827 STDYKSTADAL
+827 STGYESTAAAL

-859 DPDSVQ
+859 EPDSVKKGT
-865 AGGSVTL
+865 GGNVKL
-872 SWTYAA
+872 SWTYAE
-878 GSTEPVKQELTG
+878 GSTEPATQEVSVNG
-890 VTGLPTVGASER
+890 VPESKAIGTSER
-902 SATVTLNDLGD
+902 STTVTLDGSGD
-913 ATITLKSADANG
+913 ATITLKSTDANG
-925 KKDSRTVSV
+925 KEDSRTVSV
-934 NVLPQPSSSPMVY
+934 KAVDVQQQRVY
-947 FGLAADG
+947 FGLAPEG
-954 EVNEALVTG
+954 EVNEKLVTG
-963 LQFSEER
+963 LQFSEPR
-970 DDPYVQDATAT
+970 IDPYIDETTVTLGDEADGVTPQ
-981 IAEGEPEN
+981 
-989 LDRFAWFACP
+989 FAYFACP
-999 VDMTT
+999 KSMLTFNKVT
-1004 GKELKFYLDRSS
+1004 GQAKLRFYCSGFQDDSFLKNAS
-1016 YPGGMEKAGETS
+1016 ETP
-1028 VGSTAYAVFKSV
+1028 VGSTTYTVFRSG
-1040 NALATDPG
+1040 NYLADNKG
-1048 QSMYL
+1048 QDASL
-1053 TVKDR
+1053 KVLKG